1 MTELPYINQVEPDG
15 PHQLR
20 LWFSDGS
27 VGLWVADV
35 SEFFGVMGEPL
46 RDADF
51 FAQAFVKGGAV
62 VWPNGFDAS
71 PMALYTD
78 IRDAGR
84 LTRPIYAA

>member
-20 LWFSDGS
+20 LWFSDGCI
-27 VGLWVADV
+27 GLWVADL
-35 SEFFGVMGEPL
+35 SEFFGEMGEPL
-46 RDADF
+46 RDPDF
-51 FAQAFVKGGAV
+51 FAQAFVEGGAV

-78 IRDAGR
+78 IREAGR